1 MATRPIVDG
10 WKNEIARSFK
20 NRKKKTMRK
29 QMYGPMTKY
38 VVRPTRKEYDLG

>member
-1 MATRPIVDG
+1 MDERMRSLALS
-10 WKNEIARSFK
+10 KIA
-20 NRKKKTMRK
+20 KKKTMRK

>member
-20 NRKKKTMRK
+20 NRKKKNDEKTD
-29 QMYGPMTKY
+29 
-38 VVRPTRKEYDLG
+38 VRTND